1 MTDLIYKLQSEKNR
15 LNATEVEIIYSDESV
30 NEYELGYEGEQTE
43 DLDIEET
50 LANLQKLSDNAGSSA
65 FWASV
70 VG

>member
-50 LANLQKLSDNAGSSA
+50 LANLQKLPDNAGSSA

-70 VG
+70 IG